1 MMLTAR
7 KGTIATANRLKL
19 WVTPCTMPRSA
30 LGNQSCIARVAAG
43 NAPDSAN
50 PKTKRIPMSDPTP
63 AAMAVIAVI
72 RDQKG
77 TTIRSTKR
85 GPSRSASHPSG
96 ICPIAYAHKKTLNT
110 MPTAVWLS
118 PNFFAIAGAAIEMPV
133 RSIYVIMY
141 IRLINRRTSQRILL
155 GLEVVFPGRARS
167 GTEMRVV
174 SGIRSGA
181 VSRGLLDRLCLPQSR
196 PIRKVR
202 GGQKAG
208 RTPLFRR
215 FVCGLVDLHYHPGML
230 WRHQRLLA
238 VYHALEKMNGFCFH
252 GAGVYMIALLS
263 RHG

>member
-50 PKTKRIPMSDPTP
+50 PKTKRIPMSDATP

-72 RDQKG
+72 KDQKG

-118 PNFFAIAGAAIEMPV
+118 PNSFAIAGAAIEMPV

-141 IRLINRRTSQRILL
+141 IRLISRRTIQRVLVGWEVAVSEEALL
-155 GLEVVFPGRARS
+155 S
-167 GTEMRVV
+167 GTRVRLGRNIV
-174 SGIRSGA
+174 GSRFRNRSGA
-181 VSRGLLDRLCLPQSR
+181 LSRGVLDGVGLPRQC
-196 PIRKVR
+196 PL
-202 GGQKAG
+202 GG
-208 RTPLFRR
+208 
-215 FVCGLVDLHYHPGML
+215 
-230 WRHQRLLA
+230 
-238 VYHALEKMNGFCFH
+238 
-252 GAGVYMIALLS
+252 
-263 RHG
+263 